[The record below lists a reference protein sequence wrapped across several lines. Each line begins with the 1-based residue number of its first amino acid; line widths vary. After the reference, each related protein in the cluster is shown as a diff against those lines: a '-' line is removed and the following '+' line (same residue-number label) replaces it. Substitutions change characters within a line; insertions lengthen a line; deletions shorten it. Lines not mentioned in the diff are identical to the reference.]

1 MKDKARA
8 GVYMLA
14 AVYLFY
20 MAYEMF
26 TVRMDNGGS
35 DYTLMMI
42 FSAIFVLCGIG
53 LVIFSAYMMKK
64 NEKSEKIEK
73 NEEKK

>member
-1 MKDKARA
+1 MNEKARA
-8 GVYMLA
+8 GVYVLA

-20 MAYEMF
+20 MAYQMF
-26 TVRMDNGGS
+26 SVRMDNGGS

-53 LVIFSAYMMKK
+53 LIVFSAYMMKK
-64 NEKSEKIEK
+64 KEKSEK
-73 NEEKK
+73 NEENK

>member
-8 GVYMLA
+8 GVYVLA

-20 MAYEMF
+20 MAYQMF

-42 FSAIFVLCGIG
+42 FSAIFALCGIG
-53 LVIFSAYMMKK
+53 LIAFSIYIMKK
-64 NEKSEKIEK
+64 NEKK
-73 NEEKK
+73 

>member
-1 MKDKARA
+1 MNEKARA
-8 GVYMLA
+8 GVYVLA

-20 MAYEMF
+20 MAYQMF
-26 TVRMDNGGS
+26 SVRMDNGGS

-53 LVIFSAYMMKK
+53 LIVFSAYMMKK
-64 NEKSEKIEK
+64 KEKNEK
-73 NEEKK
+73 NEENE

>member
-8 GVYMLA
+8 GVYVLA

-20 MAYEMF
+20 MAYQMF

-35 DYTLMMI
+35 DYILMMI

-53 LVIFSAYMMKK
+53 LIAFSIYIMKK
-64 NEKSEKIEK
+64 NEKK
-73 NEEKK
+73 